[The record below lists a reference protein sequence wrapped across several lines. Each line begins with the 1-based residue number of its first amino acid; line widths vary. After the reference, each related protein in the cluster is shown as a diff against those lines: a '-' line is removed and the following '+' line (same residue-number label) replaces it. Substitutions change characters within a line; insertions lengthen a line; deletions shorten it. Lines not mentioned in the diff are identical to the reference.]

1 MQGVATNLTLEVP
14 EEERQDVTEDLA
26 YNRFLARLSHQ
37 SVVKHFDAYADV
49 PWDTPEFALDPAD
62 PLLELGPDDPL
73 GVTSW
78 YQGQPQPTRA
88 RIGLHMIATF
98 ARIGYS
104 FESILKR
111 GLLEYAAR
119 LPADAPEFRYAY
131 HEVIEEAQHSL
142 MFHEFVQR
150 TGLDVRPPKILGL
163 AQRQIIGFGRRFP
176 ELLFMF
182 VLSGEDPIDWFQ
194 RRELQSPRTHHPLLE
209 RISRIHITEEARHM
223 AFARHYLR
231 RHVPRLRA
239 LKRFRLCAG
248 TPVILKVASRLMMRP
263 SSHIVKT
270 YGIPRTVLEEAY
282 GRGSEGQ
289 RWVRAALRKTRELCW
304 DLGIL
309 DERWMPYWKA
319 LGIWAPR
326 GA

>member
-1 MQGVATNLTLEVP
+1 MSVTIALGMEIP
-14 EEERQDVTEDLA
+14 DEERADAAEEQSYL
-26 YNRFLARLSHQ
+26 RLLARLSHQ

-49 PWDTPEFALDPAD
+49 PWDDPAFAID
-62 PLLELGPDDPL
+62 PSDPRLELAADHPL
-73 GVTSW
+73 GATAW
-78 YQGQPQPTRA
+78 YRAQPQPIRA
-88 RIGLHMIATF
+88 RIGLHLAASFM
-98 ARIGYS
+98 RIGVS
-104 FESILKR
+104 FESVLKR
-111 GLLEYAAR
+111 GLLDYAAQ
-119 LPADAPEFRYAY
+119 LPDDAPEFRYLY
-131 HEVIEEAQHSL
+131 HEIIEEAQHSL
-142 MFHEFVQR
+142 MFHEAVSR
-150 TGLDVRPPKILGL
+150 SGLDVRPPRILGKT
-163 AQRQIIGFGRRFP
+163 QHRVIGFARRFP
-176 ELLFMF
+176 ELFFMF

-289 RWVRAALRKTRELCW
+289 RWVQAALRKTRELCW